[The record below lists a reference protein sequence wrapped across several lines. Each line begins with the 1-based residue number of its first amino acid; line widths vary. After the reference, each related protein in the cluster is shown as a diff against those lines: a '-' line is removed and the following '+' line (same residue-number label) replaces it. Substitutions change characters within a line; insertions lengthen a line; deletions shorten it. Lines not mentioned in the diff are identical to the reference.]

1 VINGEPVIS
10 AINSTAYAV
19 HHSSGKLKDLKTS
32 SKGSNGITGMTFI
45 DYLLLP
51 ANARVA
57 LVYNCDKI
65 GEGFMGIQRVQ

>member
-1 VINGEPVIS
+1 MVNGEPVIS

-19 HHSSGKLKDLKTS
+19 HHSSGRLKDIKTS

-51 ANARVA
+51 ANARIS
-57 LVYNCDKI
+57 LVYNCDKV
-65 GEGFMGIQRVQ
+65 GEGFLCIQRVQ